1 MNYYAV
7 LLPMKD
13 EEKSKQFRPQ
23 HLAFLKQMR
32 EEKKILM
39 NGRFTDGAG
48 GLVIYAANSL
58 DEAKSYLKKD
68 PYIVEGAR
76 DFEIHEWA
84 METDV
89 KFDF

>member
-1 MNYYAV
+1 LNYYAV